1 MAACAVTTD
10 RALFP
15 KVRHE
20 SRARRQNVGKA
31 AAKLPRTLFREQ
43 VVVSPGRIKG
53 QVRTVREKRAPA
65 LCMRPRMRRM

>member
-1 MAACAVTTD
+1 MAACAVTTG
-10 RALFP
+10 RALIP

-20 SRARRQNVGKA
+20 SRARRQKVGKP
-31 AAKLPRTLFREQ
+31 AAKLPRALLREQ